1 MDKLEWA
8 GYVHKVATWDIPIPV
23 NLINDME
30 DWKCRSIVGRSLFLM
45 KDIEG
50 AMNVLATVRDVQ
62 PDLEDAPEFGFSE
75 AEHKV
80 LCLRDL
86 AEIIWMVTGTGD
98 APAFYL
104 NEAYKLCRAY
114 QKVFRTAD
122 RGKIWVRK
130 LEIMR
135 SCGLE
140 GKALTEAHA
149 MLEAEKANEGIN
161 PYRFRALVF
170 MGESIA
176 EKGDYLKGSLLIAEA
191 YKSYP
196 CSEAT
201 EKDLAEAA
209 AAAEPQE
216 RYEKYLHCTTIPY
229 QPWERDNI
237 PTLEDVHRLQEEN
250 FAKREAA
257 KAGGGAEGVAN
268 LMKQFQ
274 KQEEK

>member
-1 MDKLEWA
+1 MEQAEWNE
-8 GYVHKVATWDIPIPV
+8 YVHKVATWDVPLPMHMV
-23 NLINDME
+23 NNYD
-30 DWKCRSIVGRSLFLM
+30 DWKCRSIVGRCLLMM
-45 KDIEG
+45 KDVEG
-50 AMNVLATVRDVQ
+50 AMNVLATVRDIK
-62 PDLEDAPEFGFSE
+62 PNMEDAPEFGFSE
-75 AEHKV
+75 AEHKA

-86 AEIIWMVTGTGD
+86 AEIIWMITGTGD
-98 APAFYL
+98 APVFYL

-114 QKVFRTAD
+114 QHVFKAAD

-140 GKALTEAHA
+140 EKALEAAHA
-149 MLEAEKANEGIN
+149 MLEAEKDNEGIN

-170 MGESIA
+170 MGESMA
-176 EKGDYLKGSLLIAEA
+176 AKGDYLKASLLIAEA

-201 EKDLAEAA
+201 TKDLAEAA
-209 AAAEPQE
+209 ATAEPKE

-257 KAGGGAEGVAN
+257 KTGGGAESVAEI
-268 LMKQFQ
+268 MKQFQ
-274 KQEEK
+274 KTKE